1 MTAIPARRR
10 RRMIAAMV
18 TSGLSLIAVPSGLFI
33 GTNSLLHAS
42 GGDSVDEAAT
52 LDIPNT
58 AVEMLAVRNSRN
70 EITAIA
76 LLAVAPEGRGGT
88 IVSVPVGA
96 SADVASTEAPRRIAD
111 SFATGGLEALTT
123 DVQNLLNIFKITKP
137 INFVGGQPLWLPQIQ
152 G

>member
-58 AVEMLAVRNSRN
+58 AVEMLAVRN
-70 EITAIA
+70 
-76 LLAVAPEGRGGT
+76 
-88 IVSVPVGA
+88 
-96 SADVASTEAPRRIAD
+96 
-111 SFATGGLEALTT
+111 
-123 DVQNLLNIFKITKP
+123 
-137 INFVGGQPLWLPQIQ
+137 
-152 G
+152 